1 MKKIVRIS
9 SPKRQ
14 MVVSS
19 NFSHFLRSNSN
30 MTEITPE
37 IFEAEAIQHIDDLY
51 RTAKRLT
58 RSETEADDLVQ
69 ETYMQAWKSFD
80 HYELGTNCRA
90 WLYKILF
97 NKFDHHRR
105 KQFTQAKYFQEADEL
120 VFELSAATPSV
131 PEHLTDREV
140 ISALDKLPE
149 HYRSVVLL
157 ADVHEFDYKEVAE
170 ILSIPMGTVMSRL
183 NRARTQLKKSLA
195 GVARSYGIISAP
207 LAAAA

>member
-1 MKKIVRIS
+1 
-9 SPKRQ
+9 
-14 MVVSS
+14 
-19 NFSHFLRSNSN
+19 

-37 IFEAEAIQHIDDLY
+37 IFEMEAMQHIDDLY

-58 RSETEADDLVQ
+58 RSETDADDLVQ
-69 ETYMQAWKSFD
+69 ETYMQAWKSFEN
-80 HYELGTNCRA
+80 YEIGTNCRA

-105 KQFTQAKYFQEADEL
+105 KQYTQSKYFQEADEL
-120 VFELSAATPSV
+120 VFDLSAATPSV

-140 ISALDKLPE
+140 ITALDKLPE

-170 ILSIPMGTVMSRL
+170 ILQIPMGTVMSRL

-195 GVARSYGIISAP
+195 GVAREYGIQSAN

>member
-1 MKKIVRIS
+1 
-9 SPKRQ
+9 
-14 MVVSS
+14 
-19 NFSHFLRSNSN
+19 
-30 MTEITPE
+30 MTQIAPE
-37 IFEAEAIQHIDDLY
+37 VFEAEAMQHIDDLY
-51 RTAKRLT
+51 RTAMRLT
-58 RSETEADDLVQ
+58 MSQTDADDLVQ

-105 KQFTQAKYFQEADEL
+105 KKYTQSKYFQEADEF
-120 VFELSAATPSV
+120 VFDNSAYTPSV
-131 PEHLTDREV
+131 PEQLTDREV
-140 ISALDKLPE
+140 IMALNKLPE

-170 ILSIPMGTVMSRL
+170 ILSIPIGTVMSRL

-195 GVARSYGIISAP
+195 RVAGEYGIKSAQAQI
-207 LAAAA
+207 AA